1 MTIVALQNSEQ
12 DGKATAE
19 IKKKMRQQKFDDL
32 KNKENFNHSIE
43 LLKKGYGEFI
53 VKRCPPVNVAYT
65 EFLPCGHC
73 LNFYSRKNLHMD
85 VKSAQKVQV
94 VATLCLQEEFRVKHK
109 YYYQFMMAFQKT

>member
-53 VKRCPPVNVAYT
+53 MKRCPPVNTLSFYHVGIVSIFTRERIYT
-65 EFLPCGHC
+65 WML
-73 LNFYSRKNLHMD
+73 
-85 VKSAQKVQV
+85 KSAQKVQV

>member
-32 KNKENFNHSIE
+32 KNKENFNLSIE

-53 VKRCPPVNVAYT
+53 MKRCPPVNVAYT

-85 VKSAQKVQV
+85 VKKCPKSTSSSNFVFTRRVQSK
-94 VATLCLQEEFRVKHK
+94 A
-109 YYYQFMMAFQKT
+109 